1 MKRFL
6 EWPIRLALIVAGF
19 LFIINLPFLL
29 GIGKTTILV
38 NFEPFWASV
47 ITDFQRLVDIKNS
60 QAFDLLRELTLFE
73 SYSYTMKILL
83 GCLLVVMILS
93 IVLSILVMI
102 APSRIRN
109 GLKRMI
115 DFFEAV
121 PDLLII
127 FFIQFFV
134 IMLYKT
140 TGVKLIQLYG
150 VFGARPYFVP
160 IVTISFLP
168 LFLLTQFL
176 VKILAEE
183 QTQLYALFGTAKGL
197 SRMRILLVHIFW
209 NVLPLFVLQ
218 LRTIVWVILSTIYL
232 VEYMFNLP
240 GFTRFFE
247 LILFRGGD
255 IVSLIIC
262 LLMFM
267 FPLLMIEV
275 AGWFVTKLIRGKVD
289 LSI

>member
-1 MKRFL
+1 M
-6 EWPIRLALIVAGF
+6 EWPIRLALILAGF

-47 ITDFQRLVDIKNS
+47 ITDFQRLLDIKNS

-93 IVLSILVMI
+93 TVLSILVMM
-102 APSRIRN
+102 APSRIRTV
-109 GLKRMI
+109 LKRMI

-121 PDLLII
+121 PDLLMI

-134 IMLYKT
+134 IMLFKT
-140 TGVKLIQLYG
+140 TGVKLMQLYG

-267 FPLLMIEV
+267 FPLLIIEV
-275 AGWFVTKLIRGKVD
+275 QA
-289 LSI
+289 SS